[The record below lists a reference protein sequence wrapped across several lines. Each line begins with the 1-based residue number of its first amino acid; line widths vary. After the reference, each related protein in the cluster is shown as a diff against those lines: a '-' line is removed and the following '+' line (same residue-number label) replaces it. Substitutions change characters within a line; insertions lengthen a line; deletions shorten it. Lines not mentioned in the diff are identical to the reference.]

1 MAGTEVTGVHL
12 LVFSPNRLSSQ
23 CLRLPP
29 GRVRRVLLARLS
41 LHLLHDLS
49 EPEPTTQSL
58 RTVDWIGTHKRP
70 CQLSREPRSAYITV
84 LDIELVS
91 WLTGICWKDSPDS
104 SFKSLPTVG
113 LGIGDCQGQRMRAL
127 K

>member
-1 MAGTEVTGVHL
+1 MWKPEKVMHGWNRGDRGPPSGFLPKQAE
-12 LVFSPNRLSSQ
+12 FSMSASATWQSQ
-23 CLRLPP
+23 ASPP
-29 GRVRRVLLARLS
+29 GKA
-41 LHLLHDLS
+41 

-113 LGIGDCQGQRMRAL
+113 LGIRDYQGQRMRAL